1 MNENITYLS
10 PHRRRLILALL
21 ALLLLMKHRMDKRKR
36 LRQHHHHN
44 DESTYG
50 DEESTHREDEKCAW
64 RTRDREHQLT
74 MEEGRRRLEK
84 WTQEQDGIFERF
96 YGGDGGRVGMAR
108 HAYAYAYA
116 VPLSTVPQSTVPVLP
131 RLVDE
136 GPAPKRRAVL
146 PVPREVK
153 VEQTLGRRMVPVPAF
168 SKGGEVGLATG
179 RGSIRKIRKRR
190 IGEARFGV
198 KMQFEIDDACAL
210 SGRGGKGR
218 QGVRGGPLAGWGGLR
233 VERKRE

>member
-1 MNENITYLS
+1 MNENTTYLS

-50 DEESTHREDEKCAW
+50 DEESTHSEDEKCAW

-74 MEEGRRRLEK
+74 TEEGRRRLEK

-96 YGGDGGRVGMAR
+96 YGGGGGRVGMAR

-116 VPLSTVPQSTVPVLP
+116 VPLSTAPASTAPPVPREVKVEQTLKRRAVSVLP

-136 GPAPKRRAVL
+136 GPAPKRRAV
-146 PVPREVK
+146 
-153 VEQTLGRRMVPVPAF
+153 PVPAL
-168 SKGGEVGLATG
+168 SREVGVGLATG
-179 RGSIRKIRKRR
+179 RRKIRKRR
-190 IGEARFGV
+190 VGEPRFAI
-198 KMQFEIDDACAL
+198 KMQFEMDDACAL
-210 SGRGGKGR
+210 GGRVGKGR

-233 VERKRE
+233 AGKV